1 MSRPRSTARPV
12 IRSDAQAVREPMAA
26 LLARHLRASVGM
38 DANTAR
44 NLLLSQHEAIR
55 ASMAE
60 CVGLAK
66 RVRVNEA
73 SEAELEF
80 ALELMRAK
88 VYEHNLT
95 ESEVIR
101 PLLASTQRWGDLLI
115 DRMIEEHLAEHVAM
129 WTVLNQP
136 AIVVALELDTLAED
150 LDAHMAAEERTF
162 IAVLRPDVISNHR
175 K

>member
-1 MSRPRSTARPV
+1 
-12 IRSDAQAVREPMAA
+12 
-26 LLARHLRASVGM
+26 M

-44 NLLLSQHEAIR
+44 NLLVSQHQAIR
-55 ASMAE
+55 ASLAE
-60 CVGLAK
+60 CLGIAK
-66 RVRVNEA
+66 RLRSNDA
-73 SEAELEF
+73 TALELEF
-80 ALELMRAK
+80 ALEVMRAK

-95 ESEVIR
+95 ESELIR
-101 PLLASTQRWGDLLI
+101 PLLASTQKWGELLI

-136 AIVVALELDTLAED
+136 AVVVALELEDLAED

-162 IAVLRPDVISNHR
+162 IAVLRPDVLSNHR

>member
-1 MSRPRSTARPV
+1 M
-12 IRSDAQAVREPMAA
+12 RESPA
-26 LLARHLRASVGM
+26 LVLACRLRGSVGM
-38 DANTAR
+38 DAINAR
-44 NLLLSQHEAIR
+44 KLLMSQHEAIR
-55 ASMAE
+55 ASLAE
-60 CVGLAK
+60 CVGIAK
-66 RVRVNEA
+66 RVRA
-73 SEAELEF
+73 ADSSELELEM

-88 VYEHNLT
+88 VYDHNLT
-95 ESEVIR
+95 ESELIR

-136 AIVVALELDTLAED
+136 AIVVALELDELAAE

-162 IAVLRPDVISNHR
+162 IAVLRPDLISNHR